1 MKQSNGFTLIELMI
15 VVAIIGILAAIAI
28 PQYQNFTQ
36 RAEFQEMVSLVA
48 PFKMAVEM
56 CAQDNAGDLSQCDN
70 DYSGT
75 LGTIP
80 AQINDQDDIN
90 ELSTKAGVIEVKTI
104 DNSFGQTKHTYYIL
118 TPVFNGTSIT
128 WGISGNCRDR
138 GLC

>member
-1 MKQSNGFTLIELMI
+1 MI

-48 PFKMAVEM
+48 PFKKAVEM
-56 CAQDNAGDLSQCDN
+56 CAQDNAGDFSQCDN
-70 DYSGT
+70 DYPGT
-75 LGTIP
+75 LARIP

-104 DNSFGQTKHTYYIL
+104 DNSFGQTNHTYYIL
-118 TPVFNGTSIT
+118 TPVFNGTAIT
-128 WGISGNCRDR
+128 WTISGNCRDR

>member
-1 MKQSNGFTLIELMI
+1 MKKSNGFTLIELMI

-28 PQYQNFTQ
+28 PQYQNFTN
-36 RAEFQEMVSLVA
+36 RAAFQEMVSLVA

-56 CAQDNAGDLSQCDN
+56 CAQDNAGDVSRCDN

-80 AQINDQDDIN
+80 AQIKDQEDIN
-90 ELSTKAGVIEVKTI
+90 KLTTTAGVIELKTI
-104 DNSFGQTKHTYYIL
+104 DNSFGQTNHTYYIL
-118 TPVFNGTSIT
+118 TPVFTGNAIT
-128 WGISGNCRDR
+128 WNITGNCKDR